1 MIVYNITIKID
12 PSIEITWLQW
22 QKEEYIPAIMAT
34 DQFTH
39 FHFFRLLEQ
48 DDSEGATYVM
58 QFFASDMDKYY
69 RYMNEFAPALKQ
81 LAYEKWGQ
89 RFISFNTVMQIVN

>member
-12 PSIEITWLQW
+12 PAIEITWLQW
-22 QKEEYIPAIMAT
+22 QKEEHIPAVMAT
-34 DQFTH
+34 GQFRH

-48 DDSEGATYVM
+48 DDSEGATYVV
-58 QFFASDMDKYY
+58 QFFTDDMEKYY
-69 RYMNEFAPALKQ
+69 HYMNDHAPALKQ
-81 LAYEKWGQ
+81 AAHDKWGN